1 MDYMRTLEGNTGAA
15 VNGGGPSTGEL
26 SSADRVAS
34 SSSSSEELYL
44 GVKPAVPWNEADRS
58 TGFCILET
66 NDCKF
71 FTVIFSGI

>member
-1 MDYMRTLEGNTGAA
+1 MRTLEGDIGAA
-15 VNGGGPSTGEL
+15 VNGGWPSTGKL
-26 SSADRVAS
+26 SSADRVASS

-71 FTVIFSGI
+71 LTVLFSGI